1 MKKTASKSDTSND
14 VAFGFLEEIKESVE
28 ENAKEKKKEAPSSS
42 QQPEDASQKNITITN
57 DNKIELQQSEDSVGV
72 SENEVKDEPIPN
84 NKNTS
89 ENAITETQPPTFENT
104 EDILSHKEKFKEIIL
119 RENISSAVLK
129 TGGKQFLID
138 RYGHELK
145 DNFFFQQYSITEII
159 TFVTQINSEKTAVI
173 SKPPKKEDTTPK
185 KLEDLFKNA
194 QELSNEDLEPM
205 EFVIKDFLPSA
216 GAFLLSSKPK
226 TGKTF
231 LALQMAASV
240 ASGDNFLDMFSVQQG
255 NVLYVMTQGGRRAL
269 KKRICDVMKD
279 KKGLDD
285 LFYLT
290 ALPSL
295 RENGYDTLKNFI
307 DLAKNPKLIVL
318 DMITN
323 MVPNIKHSNYQA
335 WAEVF
340 EELNNFGVDNDIS
353 ILCVYHSRKEVIDD
367 SDFTDD
373 VLGSTGILGSVSGIL
388 SLRRSRDKG
397 EGEIFINHREAESM
411 KKTLLFK
418 DACWKYLGDDLP
430 KRSTDKK
437 IFFLLKTSEG
447 LNNTEI
453 AKKLGK
459 DKGNVNKALK
469 RMIEEGFVYIH
480 ETRYYLR

>member
-1 MKKTASKSDTSND
+1 MSGTKQKQ
-14 VAFGFLEEIKESVE
+14 E
-28 ENAKEKKKEAPSSS
+28 ENLIDQNFINGMEASLAENANRKKKKKVSS
-42 QQPEDASQKNITITN
+42 QNNLTTK
-57 DNKIELQQSEDSVGV
+57 DNKSEPQPSEDSIAV
-72 SENEVKDEPIPN
+72 NEKQVKEEPTSN
-84 NKNTS
+84 NKNKS
-89 ENAITETQPPTFENT
+89 ENDSTETDMKTSENT
-104 EDILSHKEKFKEIIL
+104 EDVISHKEKFKEIIL
-119 RENISSAVLK
+119 RENISLSILK
-129 TGGKQFLID
+129 TAGKQFFID
-138 RYGHELK
+138 RYEHELR
-145 DNFFFQQYSITEII
+145 DNLFFQQYSINEII
-159 TFVTQINSEKTAVI
+159 TFVTQINSERKAATT
-173 SKPPKKEDTTPK
+173 KQKKEDEIPK
-185 KLEDLFKNA
+185 KVRDVFTTAE
-194 QELSNEDLEPM
+194 ELAKEDLEPI

-240 ASGDNFLDMFSVQQG
+240 ASGDNFLDIFPAQQG
-255 NVLYVMTQGGRRAL
+255 KVLYVMTQGGRRAL

-290 ALPSL
+290 AISPL

-307 DLAKNPKLIVL
+307 DLAENPKLIVL

-323 MVPNIKHSNYQA
+323 MFPNIKHSNYQA

-340 EELNNFGVDNDIS
+340 EELNNFAVDNDIP

-388 SLRRSRDKG
+388 TLRRSRDKG

-418 DACWKYLGDDLP
+418 DVCWRYLGDDLP
-430 KRSTDKK
+430 KRSTDRK
-437 IFFLLKTSEG
+437 IFFLLKKSDG
-447 LNNTEI
+447 LTNKEI
-453 AKKLGK
+453 AEKLDK
-459 DKGNVNKALK
+459 DKGNVNRVLK
-469 RMIEEGFVYIH
+469 RMLEENFIYLH